1 MQISSNCSFKNV
13 FMSKR
18 NVQKSCANILVCNI
32 AHAINVIKDTNTV
45 KSVTQDSPKDVWLDI
60 QTPWS
65 EGKLN
70 QQWWWSCYF
79 LNKRPCRE
87 KKKACRRHLILWIIL
102 ITESCLTEVK
112 KKCEGCLDLLFF
124 ANPTIPLISPVASYI
139 IHLLLD

>member
-1 MQISSNCSFKNV
+1 MQISSNFSFKNV

>member
-87 KKKACRRHLILWIIL
+87 KKKSSQETPDFMNHFDHR
-102 ITESCLTEVK
+102 E
-112 KKCEGCLDLLFF
+112 LFDW
-124 ANPTIPLISPVASYI
+124 S
-139 IHLLLD
+139 

>member
-87 KKKACRRHLILWIIL
+87 KKKKLAGDIWFYESFWSQRVVWLKLRKNAKAVLICCSLLILPYHWFL
-102 ITESCLTEVK
+102 Q
-112 KKCEGCLDLLFF
+112 
-124 ANPTIPLISPVASYI
+124 
-139 IHLLLD
+139 

>member
-87 KKKACRRHLILWIIL
+87 KKKARRRHLILWIIL